1 MIKTLPYI
9 FPVKTPNV
17 YTSILG
23 GPRLIRP
30 HPQRIFTSQHPHPPE
45 LPQFLTGSLAAAAA
59 MAAANQH
66 HLLPTTQPASSTA
79 KNNNKRGLAG
89 FSIDDILSHKTA
101 QAMQVQQQLQAAA
114 QQRLHAAKKQRLMI
128 DVEGDVDTDEN
139 DLEDDDDEDEED
151 DDERGSGIVRPW
163 DKAGSDAS
171 GEAAGAAAA
180 GKGSAGSDRRKSV
193 GDSPLDALFQMASK
207 TFEGLKAKSG
217 RPERLLTIK
226 SKRGVVFLTTFLP
239 CFNHLSLLV
248 CVFLMKG
255 RLIVRF

>member
-1 MIKTLPYI
+1 
-9 FPVKTPNV
+9 
-17 YTSILG
+17 
-23 GPRLIRP
+23 
-30 HPQRIFTSQHPHPPE
+30 
-45 LPQFLTGSLAAAAA
+45 

-114 QQRLHAAKKQRLMI
+114 QQQLHAAKKQRLMI

-139 DLEDDDDEDEED
+139 DLEDDEDMDEED

-171 GEAAGAAAA
+171 GEAASGPSQ
-180 GKGSAGSDRRKSV
+180 KGPTASNGSRRKSV
-193 GDSPLDALFQMASK
+193 GDSSPLDALFQMASK

-217 RPERLLTIK
+217 RPETLY
-226 SKRGVVFLTTFLP
+226 
-239 CFNHLSLLV
+239 
-248 CVFLMKG
+248 
-255 RLIVRF
+255 